1 MRRAWLS
8 VAALLCAGLTGCASM
23 PLGKKKA
30 ISVPAAPTP
39 AGLPAP
45 LPSAAP
51 PVPVGGQPVPVVAA
65 AEPEPPPPEPLPPI
79 TRTVP
84 VPKPAVQ
91 SAGRRPAAP
100 TPAPAPAADS
110 APLRL
115 GAILSPERQRQYQAD
130 LQRSLTAARA
140 ATSQAGTAAL
150 TPTQKETMAR
160 IQTFIQQAEAT
171 AGQDLA
177 TAVQLARRAELLG
190 QELSRSLR

>member
-1 MRRAWLS
+1 MKSAWLPI
-8 VAALLCAGLTGCASM
+8 AALLCAGLTGCASM

-30 ISVPAAPTP
+30 ISVPPAPAP
-39 AGLPAP
+39 AGVPAP

-51 PVPVGGQPVPVVAA
+51 SVPVGGQPVPVVA
-65 AEPEPPPPEPLPPI
+65 AEPEPPPPEPLPPL

-91 SAGRRPAAP
+91 QAGRRPA
-100 TPAPAPAADS
+100 TPAPAPAPTAES
-110 APLRL
+110 TPLRL

-130 LQRSLTAARA
+130 LKRSLTAARA

-150 TPTQKETMAR
+150 TPTQKETMVR
-160 IQTFIQQAEAT
+160 VETFIQQAEAT